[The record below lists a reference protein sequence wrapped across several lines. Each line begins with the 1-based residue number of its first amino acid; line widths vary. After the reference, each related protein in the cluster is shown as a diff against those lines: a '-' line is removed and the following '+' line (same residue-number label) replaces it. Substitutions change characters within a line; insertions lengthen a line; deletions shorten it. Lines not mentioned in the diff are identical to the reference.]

1 MSADPALRFHDTFG
15 NAYVGVDV
23 VDAEAL
29 GELLGA
35 VLDLIDSPPVFEAL
49 TDYVPRI
56 RLDHLV
62 EDLANRLSYVRY
74 LVRDQELTSIS

>member
-1 MSADPALRFHDTFG
+1 MSPDPALRFRDAFG
-15 NAYVGVDV
+15 NVYVGVDV

-29 GELLGA
+29 EELLGA
-35 VLDLIDSPPVFEAL
+35 VLIDSPPVFEAL
-49 TDYVPRI
+49 THYVPRT

-74 LVRDQELTSIS
+74 LVRDQELTPIS

>member
-1 MSADPALRFHDTFG
+1 MSADPALRFRDTFG

-29 GELLGA
+29 GDLLGA
-35 VLDLIDSPPVFEAL
+35 LLDLIDSPPVFEAL
-49 TDYVPRI
+49 TGYVPRT

-74 LVRDQELTSIS
+74 LVSDREVTPIS

>member
-1 MSADPALRFHDTFG
+1 MSADPALCFRDSVG
-15 NAYVGVDV
+15 NTYVGVDV

-29 GELLGA
+29 EELLGA

-49 TDYVPRI
+49 TDYVPRT

-62 EDLANRLSYVRY
+62 GDLANRLCYVRS
-74 LVRDQELTSIS
+74 LVRGKEVTPIS

>member
-1 MSADPALRFHDTFG
+1 MSADPALRFCDSVG
-15 NAYVGVDV
+15 NTYVGVDL

-29 GELLGA
+29 EELLGA

-49 TDYVPRI
+49 TDYVPRT

-62 EDLANRLSYVRY
+62 EDLANRLSYVRH
-74 LVRDQELTSIS
+74 LVRDREVTPIS

>member
-1 MSADPALRFHDTFG
+1 MSADPALRFRDAFG
-15 NAYVGVDV
+15 NTYVGVDV

-29 GELLGA
+29 EEVLGA
-35 VLDLIDSPPVFEAL
+35 VLDLIDSPAVFEAL
-49 TDYVPRI
+49 TDYVPRT

-74 LVRDQELTSIS
+74 LVRDREVTPIS

>member
-1 MSADPALRFHDTFG
+1 MTLERIPSDVKEWHGNYRMLHTEASALER
-15 NAYVGVDV
+15 
-23 VDAEAL
+23 
-29 GELLGA
+29 
-35 VLDLIDSPPVFEAL
+35 PVFEAL

-74 LVRDQELTSIS
+74 LVRDREVTPIG

>member
-1 MSADPALRFHDTFG
+1 MSPDPALRFRDAFG
-15 NAYVGVDV
+15 NIYVGVDV

-29 GELLGA
+29 EELLGA

-49 TDYVPRI
+49 THYVPRT